1 MKKEYY
7 LKEMLSQGTNSF
19 PVLQHRKRHSTV
31 RLWEASQVNYITTA
45 CITFKK
51 SVVWEYKEN
60 SKKCTYTKADLSN
73 TILPYNYTSRVF
85 SSYIPYNKC
94 KTWMLSTLPLV
105 MYLQL
110 IFRNFSVNASS
121 SSEVDDT
128 TLVVRTHGCA
138 GEATD
143 SFCWTPS
150 GS

>member
-60 SKKCTYTKADLSN
+60 SKKNVHIHKLIYQIQSYPIIILQEYFLLTFH
-73 TILPYNYTSRVF
+73 TI
-85 SSYIPYNKC
+85 
-94 KTWMLSTLPLV
+94 
-105 MYLQL
+105 
-110 IFRNFSVNASS
+110 SVKR
-121 SSEVDDT
+121 E
-128 TLVVRTHGCA
+128 C
-138 GEATD
+138 
-143 SFCWTPS
+143 
-150 GS
+150 